1 MFLNFLLHCKA
12 FTLLIQI
19 FQFYA
24 NCEEKKVYK
33 LTRFFQNTVQILV
46 PVQIITFSLHLMTLT
61 SKVMSK
67 FSEVFSAHVWEET
80 VYHYLGIQTCSLVQ
94 IWLLTA
100 PWRIHFSN
108 IDIIYTIFNMLALF
122 MAQKRFIWLLKIC
135 TTSNKIACIDI

>member
-19 FQFYA
+19 FQFYS

-33 LTRFFQNTVQILV
+33 LTRFFQNKVQILV

-67 FSEVFSAHVWEET
+67 FSEVFNAHVWEET
-80 VYHYLGIQTCSLVQ
+80 VHHYSGFQTCSLVQ
-94 IWLLTA
+94 IWLLTV
-100 PWRIHFSN
+100 PWSVCVAN
-108 IDIIYTIFNMLALF
+108 INIIYTIFNMLALF
-122 MAQKRFIWLLKIC
+122 MAQKSFIWLLKIC
-135 TTSNKIACIDI
+135 TASNKIACIDI